1 MANIE
6 IRITE
11 IAYSDLENIEKFIS
25 QSSPNIARQFINKIF
40 NRIDLL
46 YEHPEIGRKVPEF
59 DDDRIRELI
68 QGKYRIIYRIAT
80 QELIE
85 ILRIIH
91 GSKLIDLE

>member
-85 ILRIIH
+85 VLRIIH